1 MKITHRFLSFVLI
14 PLLLVGLFLPVPD
27 SAAQAAASPTLDAF
41 SLSARQV
48 LAGLPAGQKSGFI
61 ITLRD
66 QLASSPAAAGGISPL
81 QAAAAAQP
89 TRAARQKVVIES
101 LQAQAAQQQAG
112 LLAAAN
118 TLQAQGQVDHVTP
131 FWIFNGISL
140 QATPA
145 AILALAARPE
155 VARITPD
162 PDPNAR
168 IVLLDDHPANA
179 PTGQAALQKRW
190 TVELPPMLGPASTPL
205 PEPNVALVNAPA
217 LWNMGYTGQGVVVAS
232 LDTGVDVTHP
242 DLAASYRGGTNSWY
256 DPYNENPT
264 PADFFSDHHGTM
276 TMSLIVGGSAG
287 GSSIGMAPGAKWIS
301 AKIFDN
307 AGDATVTAIHL
318 AFQWVLNPNNDS
330 ANPGAPDV
338 VNNSWGYTSTTCDIS
353 FQPDLQALVAAGIV
367 PVFSAGN
374 SGPNP
379 SSDIGPAN
387 NAGAFAVGAI
397 DNNSVI
403 ASLSSRGPNSCN
415 AATPFP
421 NLVAPGV
428 TLKAAIPG
436 GLYSTCTGTSC
447 AAPEVTGGIALLLSA
462 LPHLGLNLRE
472 QSLMQSAVDLG
483 PAGYD
488 PSYGYGRLDVLKAY
502 NWLTAT
508 QHLLVVPGGLTAT
521 AVSPGQI
528 NLSWHDNNHANAT
541 GYEVERSPNG
551 APWTPLS
558 TTVSGATSFD
568 DGPGL
573 AEGTTCN
580 YQVRAVNTN
589 ITPATYSQFATVQAT
604 TPLQAPTGLSATAV
618 SASQI
623 NLHWTNNTS
632 LATQIVLQRSPDGA
646 SGWTTI
652 NTIAA
657 NLTTY
662 SDTTGLAES
671 SPYFYRVQAA
681 NVNAASVMVGGASAI
696 TPLQTPTLSAAAISS
711 TQINL
716 SWVNHSAHAT
726 GFEVQHSP
734 SGLNGWTTLATLLVD
749 VTSYQDTPLTPGV
762 VYHYRVRA
770 LGAGADSDYTAPAA
784 VYLPPFQIYFPL
796 IGH

>member
-14 PLLLVGLFLPVPD
+14 PLLLAGLFLPDPD
-27 SAAQAAASPTLDAF
+27 NTAQAAASPTLDAF

-61 ITLRD
+61 ITLRT
-66 QLASSPAAAGGISPL
+66 QLASSPAAEAGGISPL
-81 QAAAAAQP
+81 QAASFRQP

-101 LQAQAAQQQAG
+101 LQALAVQQQAG

-118 TLQAQGQVDHVTP
+118 TLQAQEQVDHVTP
-131 FWIFNGISL
+131 FWIFNGVSL

-145 AILALAARPE
+145 AIMALAARPE

-168 IVLLDDHPANA
+168 IVLLDDHPAGTQSDKA
-179 PTGQAALQKRW
+179 GPQRRW
-190 TVELPPMLGPASTPL
+190 AVELPAILGPNPKQMAQASTPP
-205 PEPNVALVNAPA
+205 PEPNIALVNAPA
-217 LWNMGYTGQGVVVAS
+217 LWNMGYNGQGVVVAS
-232 LDTGVDVTHP
+232 LDTGVDITNP

-256 DPYNENPT
+256 DPYGQNAA
-264 PADFFSDHHGTM
+264 PADFTDNHHGTM

-287 GSSIGMAPGAKWIS
+287 GSSNGMAPGAKWIA
-301 AKIFDN
+301 AKIFNN
-307 AGDATVTAIHL
+307 AGGATETAIHL
-318 AFQWVLNPNNDS
+318 AFQWVLNPNNDP
-330 ANPGAPDV
+330 ANPGGAPDV
-338 VNNSWGYTSTTCDIS
+338 VNNSWGYQTPGCDLN
-353 FQPDLQALVAAGIV
+353 FQSDLQALVAAGIV

-379 SSDIGPAN
+379 SSDISPAN

-397 DNNSVI
+397 DNNSAI
-403 ASLSSRGPNSCN
+403 ASLSSRGPSHCN
-415 AATPFP
+415 AAAPFP

-428 TLKAAIPG
+428 ALKAAVPVG
-436 GLYSTCTGTSC
+436 QYSTCTGTSC

-462 LPHLGLNLRE
+462 LPHLGLDLCE

-488 PSYGYGRLDVLKAY
+488 TSFGYGRLDVLSAY
-502 NWLTAT
+502 NWLATT

-528 NLSWHDNNHANAT
+528 NLSWHDNNQANAT
-541 GYEVERSPNG
+541 GYEVDSSPDR
-551 APWTPLS
+551 ATWTPLS

-573 AEGTTCN
+573 AEGTTYD

-589 ITPATYSQFATVQAT
+589 TTPATYSQFVTVQAT
-604 TPLQAPTGLSATAV
+604 TWLAAPTLSATAV
-618 SASQI
+618 
-623 NLHWTNNTS
+623 
-632 LATQIVLQRSPDGA
+632 
-646 SGWTTI
+646 
-652 NTIAA
+652 
-657 NLTTY
+657 
-662 SDTTGLAES
+662 
-671 SPYFYRVQAA
+671 
-681 NVNAASVMVGGASAI
+681 
-696 TPLQTPTLSAAAISS
+696 SS

-716 SWVNHSAHAT
+716 SWVNNSAHAT

-734 SGLNGWTTLATLLVD
+734 DGLNGWTTLATPLVD
-749 VTSYQDTPLTPGV
+749 VTSYQDTPLTPGL

-770 LGAGADSDYTAPAA
+770 LGAGADSAYTEPAA
-784 VYLPPFQIYFPL
+784 VFVPPIWVYFPVVA
-796 IGH
+796 H